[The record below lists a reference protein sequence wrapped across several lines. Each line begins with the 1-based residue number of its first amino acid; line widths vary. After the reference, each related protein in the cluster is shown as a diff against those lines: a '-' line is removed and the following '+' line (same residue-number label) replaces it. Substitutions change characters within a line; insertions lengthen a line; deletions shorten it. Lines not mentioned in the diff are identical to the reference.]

1 LTMNSTA
8 TVQRR
13 HIGRLALAS
22 ALLFSAAAVFVSPV
36 RAADEAPDAL
46 VQRISGDVLDT
57 IKADKSIK
65 AGDIDK
71 IMLLVDSKIMP
82 NVNFQR
88 MTASA
93 VGPAWRQAT
102 PEQKKRLQDEFKTLL
117 VRTYAGALDQ
127 VSNQTVSV
135 RPFRGS
141 PDDKDVLVRTEIRG
155 GGDPVQLDYRLEK
168 TPGEGSGWKVYN
180 LNVLGVWL
188 VDTYRTQ
195 FAQQINSQGID
206 GLISALAARN
216 KSNTKS

>member
-1 LTMNSTA
+1 MNSTA

-22 ALLFSAAAVFVSPV
+22 ALLFSAAAVFVSPA

-65 AGDIDK
+65 SGDIDK

-102 PEQKKRLQDEFKTLL
+102 PEQKKRLQEEFKTLL

>member
-1 LTMNSTA
+1 MNSTA
-8 TVQRR
+8 TTQRR

-22 ALLFSAAAVFVSPV
+22 ALLFGAAAFFVSPA

-65 AGDIDK
+65 AGDIGK

-102 PEQKKRLQDEFKTLL
+102 PEQQKRLQEEFKTLL

-127 VSNQTVSV
+127 VSNQSVSV

-141 PDDKDVLVRTEIRG
+141 PDDKEVLVRTEIRG

-206 GLISALAARN
+206 GLIAALAARN
-216 KSNTKS
+216 KSNGKS